1 MKILTILGA
10 RPQFIKAGS
19 VSRAIA
25 LHNNQVAS
33 LESLVSSEDSKNQKL
48 QTKNFE
54 LITEIIVHTGQHYD
68 ANMSDIFFDEMQIPK
83 PNYFL
88 GIGGKS
94 HGAMTGQMI
103 EKIEEVALKEN
114 PDWIMVY
121 GDTNSTLA
129 GAIVAS
135 KLHIKLAHIEAGL
148 RSFNMKMPEEVN
160 RILTDRVSTILFCP
174 TDTAMKNLKAEGFP
188 FSLTT
193 NHQQLITNVGDVM
206 QDGAMF
212 YKSLAKIPE
221 AVSSLWSL
229 VSSEDS
235 KKQKTI
241 NQKPKTKNYILC
253 TIHRAENTDDET
265 RLRSIFEALN
275 EIAKEKQII
284 LPLHP
289 RTKKLLENLQTKNQ
303 KLLTKN
309 LTIIDPVGYLEMVW
323 LIDNCDLVMT
333 DSGGLQKEAYF
344 FEKQC
349 ITLRDETEWVE
360 LVECGAN
367 RLVGADKEKIVSSYK
382 LLVSSENSKNDELK
396 TTNQKLK
403 TNNKELKTKNQKLQT
418 NLYGGGKA
426 SQNIIKY
433 LLEYL

>member
-1 MKILTILGA
+1 MIKILTILGA

-19 VSRAIA
+19 VSREIVK
-25 LHNNQVAS
+25 HK
-33 LESLVSSEDSKNQKL
+33 EIE
-48 QTKNFE
+48 
-54 LITEIIVHTGQHYD
+54 EIIVHTGQHYD

-88 GIGGKS
+88 GVGGKS

-103 EKIEEVALKEN
+103 EKIEEVALKEK

-135 KLHIKLAHIEAGL
+135 KLHIKLAHVEAGL
-148 RSFNMKMPEEVN
+148 RSFNIKMPEEVN
-160 RILTDRVSTILFCP
+160 RILTDRVSNILFCP
-174 TDTAMKNLKAEGFP
+174 TDTAIQNLKNEGYENLDCKIVK
-188 FSLTT
+188 S
-193 NHQQLITNVGDVM
+193 GDVM

-212 YKSLAKIPE
+212 YKNLA
-221 AVSSLWSL
+221 L
-229 VSSEDS
+229 
-235 KKQKTI
+235 
-241 NQKPKTKNYILC
+241 KPNIEIKNSFILC

-275 EIAKEKQII
+275 EIAKEKQVI

-289 RTKKLLENLQTKNQ
+289 RTKKILENL
-303 KLLTKN
+303 KLDIKN
-309 LTIIDPVGYLEMVW
+309 LKIIDPVGYLEIVW
-323 LIDNCDLVMT
+323 LIDNCDFVMT

-360 LVECGAN
+360 LVDCGAN
-367 RLVGADKEKIVSSYK
+367 TLVGADKEKIVSSYK
-382 LLVSSENSKNDELK
+382 SLVSS
-396 TTNQKLK
+396 LK
-403 TNNKELKTKNQKLQT
+403 TNNQKLWT
-418 NLYGGGKA
+418 KDLYGGGKA
-426 SQNIIKY
+426 SENIIKE
-433 LLEYL
+433 LLEY